1 MAIKIETSSVITI
14 DIGGVAKQLASAPI
28 AVTSVII
35 QAEYTNVGRISI
47 GSANVTSSTGIEIGP
62 GDTFSLTVESI
73 KDIGELLLNDIYVV
87 SNTAGDKVRVMIYRR
102 KL

>member
-1 MAIKIETSSVITI
+1 MAIKIATQAVVTI
-14 DIGGVAKQLASAPI
+14 DSGGVAKQLASSPI

-35 QAEYTNVGRISI
+35 QAEYNNVGRISI
-47 GSANVTSSTGIEIGP
+47 GDSTVTTSTGIEIGP

-73 KDIGELLLNDIYVV
+73 KDIGELLLNDIYVI
-87 SNTAGDKVRVMIYRR
+87 SNTAGDAVRLMIYRR